1 MLLLNAEFDRRETAK
16 EDVQKPQTAA
26 DDWKKPT
33 ESAYTAPTK
42 ATERLSRSAEEKKPE
57 SETDKP
63 SADNSDLKKD
73 ETKSP
78 QK

>member
-1 MLLLNAEFDRRETAK
+1 MLLLNADVDRRETAK
-16 EDVQKPQTAA
+16 EDVQKPQTAT

-33 ESAYTAPTK
+33 ESTYTAATK
-42 ATERLSRSAEEKKPE
+42 ATDRLSRSAEEQKPE
-57 SETDKP
+57 SETDKS

-73 ETKSP
+73 ESKSP